1 MDRRFERGVRALI
14 LLLLGCLLLLLAP
27 AGAAALSATPDS
39 PEGTTGGAAEQEVEP
54 DPLFDPDFES
64 EGDASVR
71 DPIEPLNRVFF
82 AVNEAVDWAVW
93 NPLTRGYRLVVPEP
107 ARRGVH
113 RVFLNLNSP
122 SIIVNK
128 LLQLKFEGAA
138 KALGRFVL
146 NTTVGWGG
154 LFDAGKAAGWEYDH
168 ADFGQTLALAGVPSG
183 PYLVLPLLGPTT
195 VRDGLGDAVDQFLH
209 PMTYFLGPTTQLF
222 VGTGWG
228 LSTREAHCDELDALR
243 ESSVDFYAVLR
254 SAYLQNRDSEI

>member
-1 MDRRFERGVRALI
+1 M
-14 LLLLGCLLLLLAP
+14 
-27 AGAAALSATPDS
+27 
-39 PEGTTGGAAEQEVEP
+39 TGGAAEQGVES
-54 DPLFDPDFES
+54 DPLSDPDFEI
-64 EGDASVR
+64 EGDGSAR

-82 AVNEAVDWAVW
+82 AFNEAIDWALW
-93 NPLTRGYRLVVPEP
+93 DPLTRGYRLAVPEP

-128 LLQLKFEGAA
+128 LLQLRFRGAA
-138 KALGRFVL
+138 EALGRFVL

-195 VRDGLGDAVDQFLH
+195 VRDGFGDAVDQFMH
-209 PMTYFLGPTTQLF
+209 PMTYFIGPTTQIF

-228 LSTREAHCDELDALR
+228 LSTYEAHCDELDALR
-243 ESSVDFYAVLR
+243 ESAVDFYSVLR
-254 SAYLQNRDSEI
+254 SVYLQNRESEI